1 MTSAKTLF
9 SGLSAFPITPADEN
23 GHVAIDRFGRLVN
36 HLAAAGVHSIGALG
50 STGSYAYL
58 SGGERARALEAAV
71 EAAGRTPVI
80 AGVGALTTADA
91 VSNAKAAKAAGA
103 SGLLLA
109 PMSYL
114 PLNDAEVEGL
124 VKAVAAA
131 TDLPICLYNNP
142 TTTKFTFSEALVT
155 HLAAIANV
163 AAVKNPAPE
172 DGDFAGQLAR
182 LRDGVPED
190 FAIGY
195 SGDWTVSGALS
206 AGADAWYSVL
216 GGIFPAICLDMWRAA
231 GDPAALANIN
241 ERLAPVWQVFAR
253 HSSFRVVHA
262 AAEIL
267 GFGPARPTPPILP
280 LSPETRDEVKS
291 AFAAAGL
298 LEVVA

>member
-1 MTSAKTLF
+1 MSSAKTLF
-9 SGLSAFPITPADEN
+9 SGLSAFPVTPADEN
-23 GHVAIDRFGRLVN
+23 GHVAADRFGRLVAY
-36 HLAAAGVHSIGALG
+36 LAKAGVPSIGALG

-58 SGGERARALEAAV
+58 SGAERARALEAAV
-71 EAAGRTPVI
+71 EAAGNTPVI

-114 PLNDAEVEGL
+114 PLSDAEVEGL
-124 VKAVAAA
+124 VKTVAAA

-142 TTTKFTFSEALVT
+142 TTTKFTFSEDLIIR
-155 HLAAIANV
+155 LSAIPTI
-163 AAVKNPAPE
+163 AAVKNPAPQ

-182 LRDGVPED
+182 LRNKVPEA
-190 FAIGY
+190 FSIGY

-231 GDPAALANIN
+231 GDPARLAAVN
-241 ERLAPVWQVFAR
+241 EQLAPVWQVFAR

-267 GFGPARPTPPILP
+267 GFGPATPVPPLLP
-280 LSPETRDEVKS
+280 LSPEARNEAEK
-291 AFAAAGL
+291 AFTAAGL
-298 LEVVA
+298 LETVS